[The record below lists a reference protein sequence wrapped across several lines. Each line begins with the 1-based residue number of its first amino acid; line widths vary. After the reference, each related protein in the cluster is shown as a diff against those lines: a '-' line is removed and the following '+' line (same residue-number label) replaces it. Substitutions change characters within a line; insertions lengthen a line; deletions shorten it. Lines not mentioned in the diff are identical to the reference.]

1 MSDIA
6 VSRMLATP
14 TVIYLDTILEEQ
26 PFSFTSID
34 ELVKALGQ
42 ASKAAN
48 RCNLYACYLIGKAAD
63 KDMLMS
69 KYGITVTDLADK
81 LGVSRASIYNY
92 RTIAELFT
100 RNEVTALANMSVPL
114 KALLVLGEARNSL
127 GDDAVN
133 KMKAAIMCGDIKSL
147 KSVKQ
152 EFQNLL
158 QESLA
163 PYNMIPGGQPPEQLE
178 LPEDTEDTIEVTPEE
193 AILEAEEVEED
204 YDDEDRHE
212 DSETSLNEKDAKN
225 ALKLIN
231 STTGSII
238 KNYLDI
244 TNNAEAQIMKALDAS
259 NVVINTTFEADY
271 DRAITELCEA
281 NQATLETCLKM
292 HEVFKRYGYVRRKTE
307 IPENH
312 TAEELLGYQGR
323 EESC

>member
-193 AILEAEEVEED
+193 AILDAEEVNGEDDLETYEEQT
-204 YDDEDRHE
+204 
-212 DSETSLNEKDAKN
+212 TSLNEKDAKN
-225 ALKLIN
+225 ALKLVN
-231 STTGSII
+231 STIGSLI

-244 TNNAEAQIMKALDAS
+244 TNNAEDQTMSALDKL
-259 NVVINTTFEADY
+259 NIVINTTSEADFQ
-271 DRAITELCEA
+271 RVITELCEA
-281 NQATLETCLKM
+281 NQVTLETCLKV
-292 HEVFKRYGYVRRKTE
+292 HEVFKRYGYVRRKIE
-307 IPENH
+307 IPEN
-312 TAEELLGYQGR
+312 ASIEELLGYKGG
-323 EESC
+323 EEGC

>member
-1 MSDIA
+1 MSDVA

-81 LGVSRASIYNY
+81 LGISRASIYNY

-100 RNEVTALANMSVPL
+100 RKQIEKLANMSVPL
-114 KALLVLGEARNSL
+114 KALLVLGEARNAL

-133 KMKAAIMCGDIKSL
+133 KMIAAIMCGDIKSL

-163 PYNMIPGGQPPEQLE
+163 PYNMIPGAQPPEQLE
-178 LPEDTEDTIEVTPEE
+178 LPEDTEGTIEVTPEE
-193 AILEAEEVEED
+193 AILEAEEAEEY
-204 YDDEDRHE
+204 YDDDKYE

-231 STTGSII
+231 SATGSLI

-244 TNNAEAQIMKALDAS
+244 TNNAEAQIMKALDTS
-259 NVVINTTFEADY
+259 NVVINTTSEADY

-307 IPENH
+307 IPENY
-312 TAEELLGYQGR
+312 TAEELLGYKGR
-323 EESC
+323 EEGC

>member
-1 MSDIA
+1 MSDVA

-63 KDMLMS
+63 KAMLMS

-81 LGVSRASIYNY
+81 LGISRASIYNY

-100 RNEVTALANMSVPL
+100 RKQIEKLANMSVPL
-114 KALLVLGEARNSL
+114 KALLVLGEARNAL

-133 KMKAAIMCGDIKSL
+133 KMIAAIMCGDIKSL

-163 PYNMIPGGQPPEQLE
+163 PYNMIPGAQPPEQLA
-178 LPEDTEDTIEVTPEE
+178 LPEDTEDTIEVTPED

-204 YDDEDRHE
+204 YDDDKYEE
-212 DSETSLNEKDAKN
+212 SETSLNEKDAKN

-231 STTGSII
+231 STTGSLI

-244 TNNAEAQIMKALDAS
+244 TNNAEAQIMKALDTS
-259 NVVINTTFEADY
+259 NVVINTTSEADY
-271 DRAITELCEA
+271 DRVITELCEA

-312 TAEELLGYQGR
+312 TAEELLGYKGR

>member
-114 KALLVLGEARNSL
+114 KALLILGEARNSL

-178 LPEDTEDTIEVTPEE
+178 LPEDTEDVVEVTPEE
-193 AILEAEEVEED
+193 AILEAEEV
-204 YDDEDRHE
+204 DDEDE
-212 DSETSLNEKDAKN
+212 LENYEEQTTSLNEKDAKN
-225 ALKLIN
+225 ALKLVN
-231 STTGSII
+231 STIGSLI

-244 TNNAEAQIMKALDAS
+244 TNNAEDQTMSALDKL
-259 NVVINTTFEADY
+259 NIVINTTSEADFQ
-271 DRAITELCEA
+271 RVITELCEA
-281 NQATLETCLKM
+281 NQATLETCLKV
-292 HEVFKRYGYVRRKTE
+292 HEVFRRYGYVRRKTE
-307 IPENH
+307 IPENV
-312 TAEELLGYQGR
+312 AIEELLGYKGR

>member
-1 MSDIA
+1 MSDVA

-81 LGVSRASIYNY
+81 LGISRASIYNY

-100 RNEVTALANMSVPL
+100 RKQIEKLANMSVPL
-114 KALLVLGEARNSL
+114 KALLVLGEARNAL

-133 KMKAAIMCGDIKSL
+133 KMIAAIMCGDIKSL

-163 PYNMIPGGQPPEQLE
+163 PYNMIPGAQPPEKLE

-204 YDDEDRHE
+204 YDDDKYEE
-212 DSETSLNEKDAKN
+212 NETSLNEKDAKN

-231 STTGSII
+231 STTGSLI

-244 TNNAEAQIMKALDAS
+244 TNNAEAQIMKALDTS
-259 NVVINTTFEADY
+259 NVVINTTSEADY

-307 IPENH
+307 IPENI
-312 TAEELLGYQGR
+312 AIEELLGYKGG
-323 EESC
+323 EKGC

>member
-1 MSDIA
+1 MSDVA

-34 ELVKALGQ
+34 ELVKALVQ

-81 LGVSRASIYNY
+81 LGISRASIYNY

-100 RNEVTALANMSVPL
+100 RKQIEKLANMSVPL
-114 KALLVLGEARNSL
+114 KALLVLGEARNAL

-133 KMKAAIMCGDIKSL
+133 KMIAAIMCGDIKSL

-163 PYNMIPGGQPPEQLE
+163 PYNMIPGAQPPEQLA

-204 YDDEDRHE
+204 YDDDKYEE
-212 DSETSLNEKDAKN
+212 NETSLNEKDAKN

-231 STTGSII
+231 STTGSLI

-244 TNNAEAQIMKALDAS
+244 INNAEAQIMKALDTS
-259 NVVINTTFEADY
+259 NVVINTTSEADY

-281 NQATLETCLKM
+281 NQAALETCLKM

-312 TAEELLGYQGR
+312 TAEELLGYKGR

>member
-1 MSDIA
+1 MSDVA

-81 LGVSRASIYNY
+81 LGISRASIYNY

-100 RNEVTALANMSVPL
+100 RKQIEKLANMSVPL
-114 KALLVLGEARNSL
+114 KALLVLGEARNAL

-133 KMKAAIMCGDIKSL
+133 KMIAAIMCGDIKSL

-163 PYNMIPGGQPPEQLE
+163 PYNMIPGAQPPEQLA

-204 YDDEDRHE
+204 YDDDKYEE
-212 DSETSLNEKDAKN
+212 NETSLNEKDAKN

-231 STTGSII
+231 STTGSLI

-244 TNNAEAQIMKALDAS
+244 TNNAEAQIMKALDTS
-259 NVVINTTFEADY
+259 NVVINTTSEADY

-312 TAEELLGYQGR
+312 TAEELLGYKGR